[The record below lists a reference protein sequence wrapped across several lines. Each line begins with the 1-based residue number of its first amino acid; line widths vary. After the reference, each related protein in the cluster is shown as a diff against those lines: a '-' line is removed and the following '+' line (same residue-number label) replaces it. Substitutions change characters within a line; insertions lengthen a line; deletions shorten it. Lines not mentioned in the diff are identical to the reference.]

1 MGRRVRGGPLSLR
14 QRAGIALAVWAVTF
28 FVLAAAA
35 AIPAGPTASLSVD
48 DPMPFVG
55 QTVHFDA
62 SASVGHDQGLG
73 RIVAYRFD
81 FGDGAGTQDQVSPTA
96 SHAYADVGAKQA
108 TVVVQDARG
117 NTGSAARTIDV
128 QPRPISTGPA
138 PDLTPV
144 AAATFPARP
153 MEGQVV
159 SVSITIVNHGGST
172 ADAATID
179 VSDTRPNGTTVSIG
193 QTLLPGPLQPGAA
206 VTVYSESF
214 VAAGVGDH
222 TLRIVVGNVT
232 PPETYTQDNV
242 RTVTMTV
249 LPSSGPPPPTGGGVP
264 VVGSLFVIGLGA
276 AGVVTLLV
284 AGWLLL
290 TPPESGPGPLEP
302 PPAEPPDRS
311 PPPIRPP

>member
-1 MGRRVRGGPLSLR
+1 MGRARGRPLSLR

-35 AIPAGPTASLSVD
+35 AIPPGPTASLSVD
-48 DPMPFVG
+48 DPMPFIG

-81 FGDGAGTQDQVSPTA
+81 FGDGAGTQDQVSSTA
-96 SHAYADVGAKQA
+96 SHAYADVGAKRA
-108 TVVVQDARG
+108 TVVVRDARG
-117 NTGSAARTIDV
+117 NTGSSALTIDV

-144 AAATFPARP
+144 AAATLPARP
-153 MEGQVV
+153 IQGQVV

-179 VSDTRPNGTTVSIG
+179 VSDTQPNGTTVSIG
-193 QTLLPGPLQPGAA
+193 QAVLPGPLEPGAA

-214 VAAGVGDH
+214 VAVGVGNH
-222 TLRIVVGNVT
+222 TLRIVIGNVT

-242 RTVTMTV
+242 RTLEMTV
-249 LPSSGPPPPTGGGVP
+249 LPSSGPPPPNGGGTP
-264 VVGSLFVIGLGA
+264 LVGSLFVIGLGA
-276 AGVVTLLV
+276 AGVATLLI
-284 AGWLLL
+284 AAWLLL
-290 TPPESGPGPLEP
+290 TPAEFSGPLEP